1 MENLLNFVENYK
13 MLRNLKE
20 VYNYMNREEA
30 VLIRG
35 KGRILDSD
43 EEFIKRTQDHIEKY
57 ELKIDDEGRGSLGLP
72 LFNKKI
78 RCVVEVVPERMLFG
92 NQPLSEKNNRVCPI
106 TRTSNLLTLVTIGK
120 SFTTL
125 PKTRQ

>member
-1 MENLLNFVENYK
+1 

-20 VYNYMNREEA
+20 VYDYMNREEA

-57 ELKIDDEGRGSLGLP
+57 ELKIDD
-72 LFNKKI
+72 
-78 RCVVEVVPERMLFG
+78 
-92 NQPLSEKNNRVCPI
+92 
-106 TRTSNLLTLVTIGK
+106 
-120 SFTTL
+120 
-125 PKTRQ
+125 